1 MRESKPAWISTRA
14 TKRAASD
21 PLVEMAQRELTRK
34 SSREDTGKQNGIT
47 RLDSCEPFFFSRNKG
62 SRTSRTCGAATL
74 GNGFPKVYHEP
85 ITRLCRTC
93 GDFSDLKE
101 LKL

>member
-34 SSREDTGKQNGIT
+34 SSRESSPVLGQNGIT
-47 RLDSCEPFFFSRNKG
+47 G
-62 SRTSRTCGAATL
+62 
-74 GNGFPKVYHEP
+74 
-85 ITRLCRTC
+85 
-93 GDFSDLKE
+93 SDLWGFF
-101 LKL
+101 

>member
-34 SSREDTGKQNGIT
+34 SSRESPDGKMGSRV

-93 GDFSDLKE
+93 GDFFDW
-101 LKL
+101 